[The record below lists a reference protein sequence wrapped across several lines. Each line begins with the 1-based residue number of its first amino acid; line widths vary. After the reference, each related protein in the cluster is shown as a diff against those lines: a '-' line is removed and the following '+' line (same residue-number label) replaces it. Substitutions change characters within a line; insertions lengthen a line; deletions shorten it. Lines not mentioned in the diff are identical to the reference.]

1 VPTVDAAFGAVV
13 GPEAEYVQFVDDEGE
28 WVPPDVMLACLIDQ
42 MHPQTAVLPINL
54 SRGYERLVEQGQGKV
69 EMSRTGLSNVA
80 IRAASIGADLAS
92 LADGRYIF
100 PDFLPAPDCFVTLAS
115 ALEVFN
121 EMPLSGVRRKF
132 GDTFNHVHREQ
143 IECPWSAKGR
153 VMRGLAEKFGG
164 DPDAILAEGVL
175 LNLEGGWVLM
185 LPDPDSPMFYVYAE
199 SPDGEGN
206 PAQLME
212 EYVDLV
218 KSLIDEQALLSS

>member
-1 VPTVDAAFGAVV
+1 
-13 GPEAEYVQFVDDEGE
+13 VQFVDDEGE
-28 WVPPDVMLACLIDQ
+28 WVPPDVMLACLIGQ
-42 MHPQTAVLPINL
+42 MHPQSAVLPINL
-54 SRGYERLVEQGQGKV
+54 SRGYEKLVEEGEGAV

-80 IRAASIGADLAS
+80 IKAADIGADLAS

-100 PDFLPAPDCFVTLAS
+100 PAFLPAPDCFMTLAS
-115 ALEVFN
+115 ALEVFH
-121 EMPLSGVRRKF
+121 ETPLSSVRKKF
-132 GDTFNHVHREQ
+132 GDSFDHVHREQ

-153 VMRGLAEKFGG
+153 VMRGLAEKFGA

-175 LNLEGGWVLM
+175 LNVEDGWVLM

-199 SPDGEGN
+199 SIEGDGS

-218 KSLIDEQALLSS
+218 KSLIDDQALLSS

>member
-1 VPTVDAAFGAVV
+1 
-13 GPEAEYVQFVDDEGE
+13 
-28 WVPPDVMLACLIDQ
+28 
-42 MHPQTAVLPINL
+42 VLPINL
-54 SRGYERLVEQGQGKV
+54 SRRYERLVEEGGGAV

-80 IRAASIGADLAS
+80 IKAAGIGADLAS

-100 PDFLPAPDCFVTLAS
+100 PAFLPAPDCFMTLAN
-115 ALEVFN
+115 ALEAFR
-121 EMPLSGVRRKF
+121 ETTLSSVRHKF
-132 GDTFNHVHREQ
+132 GDSFDHVHREQ

-175 LNLEGGWVLM
+175 LNVEDGWVLM

-199 SPDGEGN
+199 STEGDGS
-206 PAQLME
+206 PPQIME

-218 KSLIDEQALLSS
+218 KSLIDDQALLSS

>member
-1 VPTVDAAFGAVV
+1 
-13 GPEAEYVQFVDDEGE
+13 
-28 WVPPDVMLACLIDQ
+28 

-54 SRGYERLVEQGQGKV
+54 SRGYERLVEQGQGEV

-100 PDFLPAPDCFVTLAS
+100 PAFLPAPDCFMTLAS

-121 EMPLSGVRRKF
+121 EIPLSGVRRKF
-132 GDTFNHVHREQ
+132 GDTFDHVHREQ

>member
-1 VPTVDAAFGAVV
+1 MK
-13 GPEAEYVQFVDDEGE
+13 EGE
-28 WVPPDVMLACLIDQ
+28 GA
-42 MHPQTAVLPINL
+42 
-54 SRGYERLVEQGQGKV
+54 V

-80 IRAASIGADLAS
+80 IKAAGIGADLAS

-100 PDFLPAPDCFVTLAS
+100 PAFLPAPDCFMTLAS
-115 ALEVFN
+115 ALEVFRGT
-121 EMPLSGVRRKF
+121 PLSGVRRKF
-132 GDTFNHVHREQ
+132 GDSFDHVQREH

-175 LNLEGGWVLM
+175 LNVEDGWVLM

-199 SPDGEGN
+199 SGEGDGS
-206 PAQLME
+206 PKQLME

-218 KSLIDEQALLSS
+218 KSLIDDQALLSS